1 MGHHSHCSGL
11 RPAPCALTVETEVV
25 HHRGNIWGNAE
36 LEKILL
42 AQAGGNNKIPQTG
55 WLNSKNAFILS
66 SSGG

>member
-36 LEKILL
+36 LEKILVCRQL
-42 AQAGGNNKIPQTG
+42 KPAPTTK
-55 WLNSKNAFILS
+55 
-66 SSGG
+66 